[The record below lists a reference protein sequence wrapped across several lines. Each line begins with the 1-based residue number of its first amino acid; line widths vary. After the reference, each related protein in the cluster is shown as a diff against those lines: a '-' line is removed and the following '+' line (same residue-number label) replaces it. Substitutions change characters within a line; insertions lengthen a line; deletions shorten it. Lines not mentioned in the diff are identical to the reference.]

1 MVQMAIS
8 IQKCRETA
16 MRTREIATLNRDA
29 DIDFENKRVNIRN
42 SKFIMSLDTVYVCII
57 LSTITQQP

>member
-1 MVQMAIS
+1 
-8 IQKCRETA
+8 

-42 SKFIMSLDTVYVCII
+42 SKFRMSLDTVYVCII